1 MNTRRTV
8 VSAVLLLLMP
18 FVLFAAGGT
27 EDGLAEGQVGFTIW
41 SQEGESEGTFGWVVE
56 LTERFMAENPDVA
69 IEVVHKETEALR
81 EDFQT
86 ASIARQAPEL
96 LWTVNDQAGPF
107 VAAGLVRPVGD
118 LFDQDLFVD
127 AVVINSET
135 WGIPISSG
143 NHLMLLYNRDLVNAP
158 PTNSDE
164 LIAAARQFTD
174 GQLYGLVYNQI
185 EPFWM
190 VPWLAGFGGEV
201 FAADGVT
208 PNLDTDAMVDTLQ
221 FLADLKFEHGVVPPE
236 SDYGTMDTLFKEGSA
251 AFIVNG
257 DWSLGDY
264 RSVLG
269 DSLGIA
275 PLPTITATGLD
286 PAPYTSGKYLFVSD
300 QVTDEQLAAIREF
313 VAFVTS
319 EAIQTELFQTFSRL
333 PARLSVLTSE
343 AVQSDPILADSARA
357 LAAGVLQPSVLEM
370 RAVWDAMKPEFN
382 AVLAGTTT
390 PEAAAEAMQAS
401 ALAGIEALR

>member
-1 MNTRRTV
+1 
-8 VSAVLLLLMP
+8 
-18 FVLFAAGGT
+18 
-27 EDGLAEGQVGFTIW
+27 
-41 SQEGESEGTFGWVVE
+41 
-56 LTERFMAENPDVA
+56 
-69 IEVVHKETEALR
+69 
-81 EDFQT
+81 
-86 ASIARQAPEL
+86 
-96 LWTVNDQAGPF
+96 
-107 VAAGLVRPVGD
+107 
-118 LFDQDLFVD
+118 
-127 AVVINSET
+127 
-135 WGIPISSG
+135 
-143 NHLMLLYNRDLVNAP
+143 
-158 PTNSDE
+158 
-164 LIAAARQFTD
+164 
-174 GQLYGLVYNQI
+174 
-185 EPFWM
+185 
-190 VPWLAGFGGEV
+190 
-201 FAADGVT
+201 
-208 PNLDTDAMVDTLQ
+208 MVDTLQ

-269 DSLGIA
+269 ESLGIA
-275 PLPTITATGLD
+275 PLPTIAATGLD

-333 PARLSVLTSE
+333 PARLSVLNSE

-357 LAAGVLQPSVLEM
+357 LAAGVPQPSVLEM

>member
-96 LWTVNDQAGPF
+96 LWTVNDHAGPF
-107 VAAGLVRPVGD
+107 VVAGLVRPVSD

-127 AVVINSET
+127 TVVMEGET
-135 WGIPISSG
+135 WAVPISSG
-143 NHLMLLYNRDLVNAP
+143 NHLMLLYNRDLVSVT

-201 FAADGVT
+201 VCCRRSHAQPGHPSDGRHPT
-208 PNLDTDAMVDTLQ
+208 
-221 FLADLKFEHGVVPPE
+221 VP
-236 SDYGTMDTLFKEGSA
+236 G
-251 AFIVNG
+251 
-257 DWSLGDY
+257 
-264 RSVLG
+264 
-269 DSLGIA
+269 
-275 PLPTITATGLD
+275 
-286 PAPYTSGKYLFVSD
+286 
-300 QVTDEQLAAIREF
+300 
-313 VAFVTS
+313 
-319 EAIQTELFQTFSRL
+319 
-333 PARLSVLTSE
+333 
-343 AVQSDPILADSARA
+343 
-357 LAAGVLQPSVLEM
+357 
-370 RAVWDAMKPEFN
+370 
-382 AVLAGTTT
+382 
-390 PEAAAEAMQAS
+390 
-401 ALAGIEALR
+401 